1 MVTNIF
7 GTHIMFDAFADET
20 ATHTQVTKFVSPWG
34 LVVSIALQPVSAEE
48 EPLQTNRHMSCH
60 SLFATCSTL
69 DLSTFAHTSFE
80 HEFSNLPKFVHSL

>member
-34 LVVSIALQPVSAEE
+34 LVVSIALWPVIS
-48 EPLQTNRHMSCH
+48 
-60 SLFATCSTL
+60 
-69 DLSTFAHTSFE
+69 
-80 HEFSNLPKFVHSL
+80 